1 MSEQETQAI
10 GPHEDDAATQYP
22 PPQGEP
28 VTTPPAAPEQPPP
41 AAPEQ
46 PPPAAPPPPEAAAPP
61 PPPPPRPEPQPAAA
75 PPPTYAA
82 PAPLRQPSLVDR
94 AKQGD
99 SEALGTMFSQ
109 FLPRGEQMLEGHYL
123 GVLGLWGIG
132 THSFGAVT
140 PRRFATLRI
149 SLLGGVQY
157 NDGSLEYVNS
167 AAVHQPSKVMLYVTA
182 GAVSLFFFLAGLG
195 SGGLPGALIALLI
208 SLALLPLTIRL
219 YYRFNKSG
227 IVLWVREGLQV
238 YAFIDRSR
246 MRLANQLYRRC
257 TDAREERLRQLGHP

>member
-1 MSEQETQAI
+1 MSEQETRSI
-10 GPHEDDAATQYP
+10 GPRDDDTASQYP

-41 AAPEQ
+41 AAP
-46 PPPAAPPPPEAAAPP
+46 PPPPQAAA

-75 PPPTYAA
+75 PSPTYAA

-94 AKQGD
+94 AKRGD

-132 THSFGAVT
+132 THSFAAVT

-182 GAVSLFFFLAGLG
+182 AAVSLFFFLAGLG
-195 SGGLPGALIALLI
+195 SGSLAGALIGLLI
-208 SLALLPLTIRL
+208 SLLLLPITIRL

>member
-1 MSEQETQAI
+1 MSEQETRSI
-10 GPHEDDAATQYP
+10 GPRDDDTASQYP

-41 AAPEQ
+41 AAP
-46 PPPAAPPPPEAAAPP
+46 PPPPQSAA

-75 PPPTYAA
+75 PSPTYAA

-94 AKQGD
+94 AKRGD

-132 THSFGAVT
+132 THSFAAVT

-182 GAVSLFFFLAGLG
+182 AAVSLFFFLAGLG
-195 SGGLPGALIALLI
+195 SGSLAGALIGLLI
-208 SLALLPLTIRL
+208 SLLLLPITIRL